1 MLDSLGCSTP
11 ELLGKV
17 GFPIAETVWLKAGVQ
32 IFSQSGLDYLDK
44 SGVANARSI
53 LAVRGCHVVLM
64 GTVESYHLKGGPFGE
79 ADELLYLGRAFD
91 PLGLGNDPK
100 TVAEL
105 NVQKI
110 KNSHLA
116 MSCVFGYYVQAVV
129 NGESPSSAGAVAEC
143 LNGEHPEDCGRDPA
157 SLVHARDLSFL
168 FCLSYVLL
176 VVCCL

>member
-1 MLDSLGCSTP
+1 MAQGWSPDLLPEWPGLPGQIRRGQRPIDSGR
-11 ELLGKV
+11 
-17 GFPIAETVWLKAGVQ
+17 
-32 IFSQSGLDYLDK
+32 
-44 SGVANARSI
+44 SGVPCCADGH
-53 LAVRGCHVVLM
+53 RGVD
-64 GTVESYHLKGGPFGE
+64 HLKGGPFGE